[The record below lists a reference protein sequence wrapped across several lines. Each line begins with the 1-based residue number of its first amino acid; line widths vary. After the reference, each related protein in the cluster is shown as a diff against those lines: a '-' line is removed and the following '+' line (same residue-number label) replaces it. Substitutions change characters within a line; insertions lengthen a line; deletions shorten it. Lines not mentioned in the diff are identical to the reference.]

1 MKKFYL
7 LFCYLFFICLHYSF
21 AQTTAAESRMNEVF
35 QVTEL
40 TAPSG
45 TNGNT
50 RFYDPWEVTYG
61 PDDSLWVTEAKNYKV
76 YKIGLTGGKRRMILD
91 LSPTSSFTPSSFR
104 LSFPTNFPTFLGGGY
119 TKYTGVSPYNT
130 QSPPQGGMAGLAIHP
145 QFLSG
150 SPYIFV
156 SYVWKFVKNLSTA
169 GQTIKPNAGN
179 TDTVISTT
187 TGTPANG
194 GVYYQNALVRF
205 TYDFTTGILGSPLMV
220 CDTLPGSSDHN
231 SQRIIIAP
239 VGGTYYLFYA
249 NGDMGAGQF
258 GNAARVENA
267 QNLNSYEGKILRFNI
282 APDGDAGVYDQW
294 IPNTNPFN
302 ATLGKQSAVYAFG
315 FRNNQGFAYAKI
327 NGADYLYGQM
337 HGPFS
342 DDEINVI
349 HSGGNYGHP
358 LVVGYKRDGNYNNA
372 GAGNA
377 YTNWTGSF
385 AGTVGGLPLIIDEN
399 HNADS
404 MNQYHT
410 YYDPI
415 YTYFPATVGSS
426 TTASLTNTTAVPS
439 EMQSMQYMYYWFN
452 KGQQSNT
459 YWPSEAPSGMDVYT
473 NSMIPGWKNSLL
485 SAVMKGSPNS
495 FTGWAVVGS
504 GGNKGAPSGPSIATG
519 AAGKIMRLKLNTNG
533 DALAISPTSSV
544 DSSLKTA
551 SAYADDTVSYFS
563 SQNRF
568 RDLAISPDGLS
579 FYTIIDSSST
589 TSGPTTTN
597 PANSLCKGCLIKY
610 TFLGYNSAS
619 KSGYK
624 SGGTTPASF
633 STSSLPDT
641 IAVSALTT
649 GTCVNANS
657 VVINSSN
664 SNVWVPITDT
674 NSNIIAEINA
684 NGNILDSVYTTY
696 YVNSGS
702 VRETPI
708 HALYLDRSI
717 TILPK
722 GAISNGKQVRVRL
735 YITNTE
741 LTALIN
747 AKNSLNQVSGVSGVN
762 NLTVFK
768 TEDVCSNIFKN
779 ISAIQL
785 TDTAFTRTTAS
796 ASTGYAIQTSV
807 SSFST
812 FYFASNAYTTL
823 PISLISFTGQIN
835 NNIAQLQW
843 ITENE
848 ASTKEFAVERST
860 DGSTFDSIG
869 VVAANGTNGQ
879 STYYYNDATI
889 KQLSC
894 PAVYYRLRIINT
906 DETFAYSNIIK
917 LPLINNGG
925 SISIHPNPAVSIVN
939 VEINT
944 SIDDNARWNLF
955 DNNGISALH
964 GSILLLKGNNAF
976 DINIGS
982 LSRGIY
988 YLRVSG
994 IYTNQGIKMSKL

>member
-1 MKKFYL
+1 
-7 LFCYLFFICLHYSF
+7 
-21 AQTTAAESRMNEVF
+21 
-35 QVTEL
+35 
-40 TAPSG
+40 
-45 TNGNT
+45 
-50 RFYDPWEVTYG
+50 
-61 PDDSLWVTEAKNYKV
+61 
-76 YKIGLTGGKRRMILD
+76 
-91 LSPTSSFTPSSFR
+91 
-104 LSFPTNFPTFLGGGY
+104 
-119 TKYTGVSPYNT
+119 
-130 QSPPQGGMAGLAIHP
+130 
-145 QFLSG
+145 
-150 SPYIFV
+150 
-156 SYVWKFVKNLSTA
+156 
-169 GQTIKPNAGN
+169 
-179 TDTVISTT
+179 
-187 TGTPANG
+187 
-194 GVYYQNALVRF
+194 
-205 TYDFTTGILGSPLMV
+205 
-220 CDTLPGSSDHN
+220 
-231 SQRIIIAP
+231 
-239 VGGTYYLFYA
+239 
-249 NGDMGAGQF
+249 
-258 GNAARVENA
+258 
-267 QNLNSYEGKILRFNI
+267 
-282 APDGDAGVYDQW
+282 
-294 IPNTNPFN
+294 
-302 ATLGKQSAVYAFG
+302 
-315 FRNNQGFAYAKI
+315 
-327 NGADYLYGQM
+327 
-337 HGPFS
+337 FS

-358 LVVGYKRDGNYNNA
+358 LVVGFKKDGNYNNA
-372 GAGNA
+372 GAGIP
-377 YTNWTGSF
+377 YTNWTGTY
-385 AGTVGGLPLIIDEN
+385 AGTVGGLPLIINEN
-399 HNADS
+399 NNADS
-404 MNQYHT
+404 MNKFHT

-415 YTYFPATVGSS
+415 YTYFPAAVGTLAAATSGTVN
-426 TTASLTNTTAVPS
+426 TA

-452 KGQQSNT
+452 QGQQSNT
-459 YWPSEAPSGMDVYT
+459 YWPSEAPSGMDIYT

-485 SAVMKGSPNS
+485 SAVMKGAPNS
-495 FTGWAVVGS
+495 FTGWKVITTTGS
-504 GGNKGAPSGPSIATG
+504 TKGAPSSPSTSTA

-533 DALAISPTSSV
+533 DGMAISPTSAI
-544 DSSLKTA
+544 DSSLQAA
-551 SAYADDTVSYFS
+551 SVYADDTVSYFA

-589 TSGPTTTN
+589 TSGPTATN

-610 TFLGYNSAS
+610 TFLGYNSAN

-624 SGGTTPASF
+624 SGATTPSSF

-641 IAVSALTT
+641 ISVSAITT
-649 GTCVNANS
+649 GTCVSANS

-684 NGNILDSVYTTY
+684 NGNILDSVYTSY

-735 YITNTE
+735 YITNSE
-741 LTALIN
+741 LTALVN

-768 TEDVCSNIFKN
+768 TEDACNNIFKN

-785 TDTAFTRTTAS
+785 TDTAFTRTTTS

-835 NNIAQLQW
+835 NDIAQLQW

-848 ASTKEFAVERST
+848 AGTKEFAVERST
-860 DGSTFDSIG
+860 DGSAFDSIG

-889 KQLSC
+889 KQLNC
-894 PAVYYRLRIINT
+894 PAVYYRLRIINV

-944 SIDDNARWNLF
+944 IIDDNARWDLF

-994 IYTNQGIKMSKL
+994 TYTNQGIKISKL